1 MPPGDHPRG
10 CGAHAINSRFTDDVR
25 GSSPRVRGSLATSA
39 RRLCALG
46 IIPAG
51 AGLTHLLDAGGVP
64 CGDHPRGCGAHG
76 CPALPLVQ
84 DRGSSPRVRGSHLR
98 LVVRVCLGGIIP
110 AGAGLTRPET
120 RARRRCRDH
129 PRGCGAHQIDC
140 LQPSA
145 SSGSSPRVRGSHTI
159 VRICIWIAGIIPAGA
174 GLTYLKSE

>member
-1 MPPGDHPRG
+1 MRPGDHPRG
-10 CGAHAINSRFTDDVR
+10 CGAHAPSRCGRRAVW
-25 GSSPRVRGSLATSA
+25 GSSPRVRGSRMPCPAISA
-39 RRLCALG
+39 RQG

-51 AGLTHLLDAGGVP
+51 AGLTSSACGP
-64 CGDHPRGCGAHG
+64 CLPWRDHPRGCGAHATG
-76 CPALPLVQ
+76 DKSAEKMP
-84 DRGSSPRVRGSHLR
+84 GSSPRVRGSHLR